1 MRSPRFGVKNATDL
15 LEIEHSFPYHSH
27 RRGVKQLRWFLILL
41 EAIGP
46 DKGEHVS
53 NLAGGTL
60 TPQSPQC
67 PGRAWQVNGSRDGFP
82 PGDKFEGSG
91 QSGKDKPER
100 ENPDVNIPPS
110 AHEPY
115 KSLKRFKL
123 VDEFADSEINASFG
137 KTVDAFSHATE
148 AKPKARGSWPKT

>member
-1 MRSPRFGVKNATDL
+1 M
-15 LEIEHSFPYHSH
+15 
-27 RRGVKQLRWFLILL
+27 
-41 EAIGP
+41 
-46 DKGEHVS
+46 S

-67 PGRAWQVNGSRDGFP
+67 PSRACQLNGSRGGFP
-82 PGDKFEGSG
+82 PGDEFEGSG
-91 QSGKDKPER
+91 HSAKDKPER

-123 VDEFADSEINASFG
+123 VDEFADSEINTSFG
-137 KTVDAFSHATE
+137 KTVDAFSHEQQKQNRRRVAVGR
-148 AKPKARGSWPKT
+148 KLKMPGNGNLP

>member
-1 MRSPRFGVKNATDL
+1 M
-15 LEIEHSFPYHSH
+15 
-27 RRGVKQLRWFLILL
+27 
-41 EAIGP
+41 
-46 DKGEHVS
+46 S

-67 PGRAWQVNGSRDGFP
+67 PGRARQ
-82 PGDKFEGSG
+82 K
-91 QSGKDKPER
+91 
-100 ENPDVNIPPS
+100 VNIPPS

-137 KTVDAFSHATE
+137 KTVDAFSHE
-148 AKPKARGSWPKT
+148 